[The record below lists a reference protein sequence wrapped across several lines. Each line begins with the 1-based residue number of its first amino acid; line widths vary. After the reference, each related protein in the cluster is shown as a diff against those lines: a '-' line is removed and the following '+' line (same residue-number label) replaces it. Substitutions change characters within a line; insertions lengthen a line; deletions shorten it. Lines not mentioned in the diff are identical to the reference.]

1 MNNGAQTQTNTFLG
15 QPKGLFYLFFAELWE
30 RFSFYGMRSLL
41 ILYMTK
47 HLLFSDDMSF
57 GIYATYMSLVYLTPL
72 IGGMVAEKIL
82 GYRRSILLGGILM
95 AVGHLLLTIEQPI
108 FFYGSL
114 SLIIVGCG
122 FFKPNISSLVGTLY
136 EKEDSRRDGGFTI
149 FYMGI
154 NVGSATAPII
164 CALVAERYGWHYGFT
179 LASIGMITGLLFF
192 YKGIK
197 GNIFGNNG
205 VVPNIAHFNKKTLG
219 LKNGDL
225 VTVIALLA
233 VPLFALLIR
242 YYQFQGYLVSIAS
255 LLIIILLGYI
265 YSSVS
270 ILEKRRLSVI
280 VYFTILATLFWTIF
294 EQAGSSLTLFADRNV
309 NLTILN
315 AAQTNSINGTFIIL
329 LAIPFSL
336 LWTFLTRKKLNPG
349 SPIKFGIGLLLLGVG
364 FVVFGFSATKMDIF
378 ARTPFFFLILGYFI
392 QTVGELFLSPIG
404 LSKMT
409 ELSPAKYISFM
420 LGVWFLAQFYG
431 QFFAGKMA
439 GLTSVQA
446 GQESIFSR
454 GLTGKVV
461 NSITGMTQ
469 DRAIAMGSKFEQLYS
484 YVSVY
489 AVFGMLAIVIG
500 AIAILL
506 SPIIK
511 KRMEGIH

>member
-192 YKGIK
+192 Y
-197 GNIFGNNG
+197 
-205 VVPNIAHFNKKTLG
+205 
-219 LKNGDL
+219 
-225 VTVIALLA
+225 
-233 VPLFALLIR
+233 
-242 YYQFQGYLVSIAS
+242 
-255 LLIIILLGYI
+255 
-265 YSSVS
+265 
-270 ILEKRRLSVI
+270 
-280 VYFTILATLFWTIF
+280 
-294 EQAGSSLTLFADRNV
+294 
-309 NLTILN
+309 
-315 AAQTNSINGTFIIL
+315 
-329 LAIPFSL
+329 
-336 LWTFLTRKKLNPG
+336 
-349 SPIKFGIGLLLLGVG
+349 
-364 FVVFGFSATKMDIF
+364 
-378 ARTPFFFLILGYFI
+378 
-392 QTVGELFLSPIG
+392 
-404 LSKMT
+404 
-409 ELSPAKYISFM
+409 
-420 LGVWFLAQFYG
+420 
-431 QFFAGKMA
+431 
-439 GLTSVQA
+439 
-446 GQESIFSR
+446 
-454 GLTGKVV
+454 
-461 NSITGMTQ
+461 
-469 DRAIAMGSKFEQLYS
+469 
-484 YVSVY
+484 
-489 AVFGMLAIVIG
+489 
-500 AIAILL
+500 
-506 SPIIK
+506 
-511 KRMEGIH
+511 